1 MFADGTS
8 CFMGSECD
16 NNFVHS
22 GMVVADLN
30 GDGMDD
36 VSIMVQTLLLS
47 NNSKLYDQSNTS
59 TLGIDTC
66 DVSLLYT

>member
-1 MFADGTS
+1 
-8 CFMGSECD
+8 MGSECD

-36 VSIMVQTLLLS
+36 VYQTQTLLLS
-47 NNSKLYDQSNTS
+47 NNSKLYDPK
-59 TLGIDTC
+59 
-66 DVSLLYT
+66 